1 MSGLFF
7 AVFPD
12 SPAKACIHCLA
23 KVVKCAH
30 HFDGKLT
37 EPDRLHAT
45 LFFLGDSALDRIVR
59 MACEAAREVR
69 MLPFDVS
76 FDRIASFRGGT
87 KGHPFVLL
95 GDDGLIRLKQFRQAL
110 GAAMTRNG
118 LRRLVTTDF
127 NPHLTLLYDRR
138 NVEERPI
145 ESISWRV
152 GEFVL
157 VYSFDKKHEYLAR
170 WPLRV
175 E

>member
-12 SPAKACIHCLA
+12 YPAKARIHCLA
-23 KVVKCAH
+23 KAVKCAH
-30 HFDGKLT
+30 RFDGKLT

-59 MACEAAREVR
+59 MACETARELR
-69 MLPFDVS
+69 MPPFDVS
-76 FDRIASFRGGT
+76 FDRIASFRGGV

-118 LRRLVTTDF
+118 LRRMATTDF
-127 NPHLTLLYDRR
+127 NPHVTLLYDRR
-138 NVEERPI
+138 NVEEHPI
-145 ESISWRV
+145 EPVSWTV

-157 VYSFDKKHEYLAR
+157 VHSFDKKHEYLAR
-170 WPLRV
+170 WALRV